1 MKKICYFINS
11 DWYFDLHWL
20 ERAYAAQQDGFQVH
34 VVTRY
39 NSDDFVKKFTD
50 IGFTCHHIVLKERSI
65 NPFGFLY
72 GMFNT
77 IILLHKIGP
86 DILHSITIKPIIIGG
101 IYSRFFKKNF
111 ITNIVGLG
119 RVFDNGGIIFKS
131 IRFLVT
137 RFYKFI
143 FKNPKSKIIFEHD
156 NDRFLLGNFL
166 NLNSTQTTVIDGA
179 GVDTNFFAYQQEEHS
194 KVPVVFFAARMLKNK
209 GLDTLVEIKRE
220 LAKENIKF
228 QLIVA
233 GIEVPDDPQAISHT
247 TIKNWEEQGDIIWL
261 GTRKDMSELITQSN
275 IVALPTTYPEG
286 VPRILIEAC
295 AIGRACIAYDSG
307 GCGSIVVDGVN
318 GFLVK
323 KDNKKE
329 FKDKILKLIL
339 DVDLRIAMGI
349 QGRKIVAERF
359 SSQDIIAKT
368 LDIYKSLER

>member
-1 MKKICYFINS
+1 M
-11 DWYFDLHWL
+11 
-20 ERAYAAQQDGFQVH
+20 
-34 VVTRY
+34 
-39 NSDDFVKKFTD
+39 
-50 IGFTCHHIVLKERSI
+50 
-65 NPFGFLY
+65 
-72 GMFNT
+72 
-77 IILLHKIGP
+77 
-86 DILHSITIKPIIIGG
+86 
-101 IYSRFFKKNF
+101 
-111 ITNIVGLG
+111 
-119 RVFDNGGIIFKS
+119 
-131 IRFLVT
+131 
-137 RFYKFI
+137 
-143 FKNPKSKIIFEHD
+143 
-156 NDRFLLGNFL
+156 GNFL

-359 SSQDIIAKT
+359 SSQDIITKT